1 MRASTNAIIPGPEDI
16 EFSYDNQPFLGTQG
30 DTIASALINVGQYS
44 CRVTAVGEPR
54 GVFCGMGVC
63 QECAVCVNGIE
74 GELAC
79 MTYLKPGMNIRS
91 QPQYRDIPHEEG
103 TDLPEVSLDVDVLVI
118 GSGPAGM
125 SAAVVAAESGLRVA
139 LVDERGALGGQYFK
153 QPASDF
159 TLIEDKLDRQYV
171 KGRKLIDRLR
181 ESRVSILSGYLV
193 WGAFSQQEVLLAG
206 KHDRMR
212 ISTKHMVLA
221 TGAFE
226 IGMPVSGWTTPG
238 VMTTGAAQTLLRSY
252 RVALG
257 TEVMISGNGPLNVQ
271 MAAELLKSG
280 VKVRALAETSKP
292 LGPRNI
298 LRSARL
304 AWYSP
309 GLFFDG
315 LGYLFLL
322 ARKRVSFRQ
331 GAAVVAIS
339 GDSQVTGAT
348 VARVDSEGYAIPETE
363 ELFGVNAVAM
373 GFGFVPS
380 NEIARSLGCDH
391 EVDPNTGQLR
401 ATKDDRGLSSVSGV
415 WIAGDSAGVGGAQ
428 VAVAQGT
435 IVGSSIVQEFGFTL
449 TPQLQRDLQ
458 HASSKKKRAEKF
470 QAVLWKIF
478 AGPHIGTK
486 LAEEDTIIC
495 RCLSLSRA
503 DIENT
508 LEPDIRS
515 AGALKR
521 INRAG
526 MGKCQGRYCS
536 SFSIELA
543 ARNSGQQ
550 HDAHSGYAPAVPY
563 KPVTIGQIAYPEQ
576 AIPGHSAQS

>member
-1 MRASTNAIIPGPEDI
+1 M
-16 EFSYDNQPFLGTQG
+16 
-30 DTIASALINVGQYS
+30 
-44 CRVTAVGEPR
+44 
-54 GVFCGMGVC
+54 
-63 QECAVCVNGIE
+63 
-74 GELAC
+74 
-79 MTYLKPGMNIRS
+79 
-91 QPQYRDIPHEEG
+91 
-103 TDLPEVSLDVDVLVI
+103 
-118 GSGPAGM
+118 
-125 SAAVVAAESGLRVA
+125 
-139 LVDERGALGGQYFK
+139 
-153 QPASDF
+153 
-159 TLIEDKLDRQYV
+159 
-171 KGRKLIDRLR
+171 
-181 ESRVSILSGYLV
+181 
-193 WGAFSQQEVLLAG
+193 
-206 KHDRMR
+206 
-212 ISTKHMVLA
+212 
-221 TGAFE
+221 
-226 IGMPVSGWTTPG
+226 
-238 VMTTGAAQTLLRSY
+238 
-252 RVALG
+252 
-257 TEVMISGNGPLNVQ
+257 
-271 MAAELLKSG
+271 
-280 VKVRALAETSKP
+280 
-292 LGPRNI
+292 
-298 LRSARL
+298 
-304 AWYSP
+304 
-309 GLFFDG
+309 
-315 LGYLFLL
+315 
-322 ARKRVSFRQ
+322 
-331 GAAVVAIS
+331 
-339 GDSQVTGAT
+339 
-348 VARVDSEGYAIPETE
+348 DSEGYAIPETE

-449 TPQLQRDLQ
+449 SPQLQRDLQ